1 MGVLADYV
9 TLDTGTGVVH
19 TAPGHGADDFRT
31 GVRYGLEIYAPVAG
45 DGRFTDDVER
55 FAGLT
60 VFEANPKVEQ
70 ALSEAG
76 RLWKAER
83 FEHSYPHCWR
93 CHNPVI
99 FLATSQW
106 FIGMDDTGLR
116 AKATAETAKVE
127 WVPAWGGDRMR
138 GMFETRP
145 DWCISRQRSWGV
157 PIPAVTC
164 TSCGT
169 AALTLPLVTQ
179 AAALFEKEGA
189 ETWYERPIEDFLP
202 AGFACPSCGGSAF
215 EREKDILDVWFDSGS
230 SHEAVLAVHPELRWP
245 ADLYLEGNDQYR
257 GWFQSSMLVG
267 LGTRGRAPYHQVVT
281 HGMVVTEA
289 GKKMSKSLG
298 NDVPPEDVIRKSG
311 AEILRLWVASV
322 DFREEVRF
330 GPEILARVVEAYRKL
345 RNTLRILVANLS
357 DFDPAADMVPPLLMD
372 EVDRFAMARYGE
384 LASKVITAYERY
396 DFPAIF
402 QALNAFVAVDL
413 SAFYVDV
420 SKDRVYTLAARSRAR
435 RSAQTAMF
443 AMADGLARLIAP
455 VLPVLA
461 EEFWSHLPGAREESV
476 HLAQFPTAG
485 ASVQE
490 RGAGVALVAPAEAAR
505 GGQRRAREAA
515 AVEGDRPVP
524 RGRRAPARRGA
535 NRGSRGETP
544 GRPAGVVHRV
554 AGR

>member
-1 MGVLADYV
+1 
-9 TLDTGTGVVH
+9 
-19 TAPGHGADDFRT
+19 
-31 GVRYGLEIYAPVAG
+31 
-45 DGRFTDDVER
+45 
-55 FAGLT
+55 
-60 VFEANPKVEQ
+60 
-70 ALSEAG
+70 
-76 RLWKAER
+76 
-83 FEHSYPHCWR
+83 
-93 CHNPVI
+93 VI
-99 FLATSQW
+99 FLATAQW

-116 AKATAETAKVE
+116 AKATDETGKVQ
-127 WVPAWGGDRMR
+127 WVPSWGGDRMR
-138 GMFETRP
+138 SMFETRP

-164 TSCGT
+164 SACGT
-169 AALTLPLVTQ
+169 AALTAELVAR
-179 AAALFEKEGA
+179 AAELFEQDGA
-189 ETWYERPIEDFLP
+189 ETWYERPLEEFLP
-202 AGFACPSCGGSAF
+202 PAFVCPSCGSAQF
-215 EREKDILDVWFDSGS
+215 EREQDILDVWFDSGS

-281 HGMVVTEA
+281 HGMVVTEE

-298 NDVPPEDVIRKSG
+298 NDVPPERIITESG

-322 DFREEVRF
+322 DFREEMRF
-330 GPEILARVVEAYRKL
+330 GPEIMARVVEAYRKL
-345 RNTLRILVANLS
+345 RNTLRILAANLS
-357 DFDPAADMVPPLLMD
+357 DFSPATDMVPPLSMD

-384 LASKVITAYERY
+384 LASKIMTAYERY

-420 SKDRVYTLAARSRAR
+420 TKDRVYTLAAASRGR

-476 HLAQFPTAG
+476 HLAHFPKQVHLFRNEELEARWSRLLKLRAAVNVELEKLRQAKAIG
-485 ASVQE
+485 QSLEAAVHL
-490 RGAGVALVAPAEAAR
+490 RGTGPIADLVARHRDDLPGLFITSQVDERTDPPVAGQEPAEGSVYHEGEGSAIHIVAGKAAGTKCDRCWRYVPAVSSAPGREGVCPRCEDALAAAR
-505 GGQRRAREAA
+505 
-515 AVEGDRPVP
+515 
-524 RGRRAPARRGA
+524 
-535 NRGSRGETP
+535 
-544 GRPAGVVHRV
+544 
-554 AGR
+554 